1 MDDKHSI
8 LGIKSCGTSTYI
20 FDVVNLWFFSFALS
34 LPLAKHEALES
45 NSSKGGWKIHRRWQW
60 ESLLTDGDIQWIHRS
75 TRTKRRE
82 KTKNGAHLG
91 RCRHTRHLGWYW
103 ARNIPLW
110 RADFSQST
118 HAVCVFSIIQ
128 LTVKPW
134 GWKEKHSTK
143 KLMLIVV
150 LAPGAGE
157 GNKK

>member
-34 LPLAKHEALES
+34 LPLAMHEALES
-45 NSSKGGWKIHRRWQW
+45 NSSKGRWKIHRRWQW
-60 ESLLTDGDIQWIHRS
+60 ESLLTDGDIQWIRRS
-75 TRTKRRE
+75 TRTNERWGVVD
-82 KTKNGAHLG
+82 TQ
-91 RCRHTRHLGWYW
+91 HLGWYW

-134 GWKEKHSTK
+134 GWKKKTQHK